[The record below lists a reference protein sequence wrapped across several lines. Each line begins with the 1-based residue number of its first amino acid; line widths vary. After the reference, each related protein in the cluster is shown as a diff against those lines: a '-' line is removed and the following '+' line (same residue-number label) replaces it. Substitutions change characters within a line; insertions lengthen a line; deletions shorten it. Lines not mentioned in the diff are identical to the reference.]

1 MQGSVLALGVCP
13 LETLRRVSFLTQR
26 VVALS
31 EEGAEQGDF
40 VQDLP
45 CAYRSGARY
54 CALQE
59 PFK

>member
-26 VVALS
+26 VAALS
-31 EEGAEQGDF
+31 EERAKQGDF

-45 CAYRSGARY
+45 RAYRPSARY
-54 CALQE
+54 CALQK